1 MFPLWLSSPSVFSQE
16 NSIVQ
21 VPSPE
26 PAVEISP
33 SNSPWLYS
41 TIALTIALIGLI
53 IYGKF
58 KIEQIKKQVRIEQF
72 KSKELKKK
80 LKLALHTIKKME
92 ADPDLVHSR
101 AFNLDYLRMR
111 MDEAVFRSVIFN
123 QIKMKITNLIGEALR
138 PNTAKNAGGIVGAGR
153 QINETFDVTY
163 EVEAQEGKSNKGVL
177 FRIQI
182 KLTKL
187 PTQTSSATVNEI
199 TNCIETFLS
208 ADSDKANWQPTI
220 HGQIVLMS
228 WDEKAKPTP
237 LLVLEQSEEGV
248 NITFRSHPLKTGI
261 PLSGDVD

>member
-1 MFPLWLSSPSVFSQE
+1 
-16 NSIVQ
+16 
-21 VPSPE
+21 
-26 PAVEISP
+26 
-33 SNSPWLYS
+33 
-41 TIALTIALIGLI
+41 
-53 IYGKF
+53 
-58 KIEQIKKQVRIEQF
+58 
-72 KSKELKKK
+72 
-80 LKLALHTIKKME
+80 
-92 ADPDLVHSR
+92 
-101 AFNLDYLRMR
+101 

>member
-1 MFPLWLSSPSVFSQE
+1 MSPLWFSSPSVLSRQNF
-16 NSIVQ
+16 IVQ

-26 PAVEISP
+26 PTVKTSP
-33 SNSPWLYS
+33 PDSPWLYS
-41 TIALTIALIGLI
+41 TIGLAIALIGLI

-58 KIEQIKKQVRIEQF
+58 QIEQIKKEVKFEQF
-72 KSKELKKK
+72 KSKDFKKK

-92 ADPDLVHSR
+92 TNPDLVHSR

-111 MDEAVFRSVIFN
+111 MDEEVFHYVIVN
-123 QIKMKITNLIGEALR
+123 QIKMKVTNLIGEALR
-138 PNTAKNAGGIVGAGR
+138 PNTAKNAVGIVGAGR
-153 QINETFDVTY
+153 QINENFDVTY
-163 EVEAQEGKSNKGVL
+163 EVEAQEGKWNKGVL

-199 TNCIETFLS
+199 INCIETFLS
-208 ADSDKANWQPTI
+208 ADSDQSNWQPAI

-228 WDEKAKPTP
+228 WDQKAKPTP

-248 NITFRSHPLKTGI
+248 NVSFRSHPLKA
-261 PLSGDVD
+261 PAPSGSDAD

>member
-1 MFPLWLSSPSVFSQE
+1 MFPLWSLSPSVFSRQ
-16 NSIVQ
+16 NFIVQ

-26 PAVEISP
+26 PSVKTSP
-33 SNSPWLYS
+33 LDSPWFYS
-41 TIALTIALIGLI
+41 TIGLTIALIGLV

-58 KIEQIKKQVRIEQF
+58 QIEQIKKEVKFEQF
-72 KSKELKKK
+72 KSKDFKKK

-92 ADPDLVHSR
+92 SNPDLVHSR

-111 MDEAVFRSVIFN
+111 MDEEVFHYVIVN
-123 QIKMKITNLIGEALR
+123 QIKMKVTNLIGEALR
-138 PNTAKNAGGIVGAGR
+138 PNTAKNAVGIVGAGR

-163 EVEAQEGKSNKGVL
+163 EVEAQEGKWNKGVL

-199 TNCIETFLS
+199 INCIETFLS
-208 ADSDKANWQPTI
+208 ADSDQTNWQPAI

-228 WDEKAKPTP
+228 WDQKAKPTP

-248 NITFRSHPLKTGI
+248 NVSFRSHPLKTPA
-261 PLSGDVD
+261 PLGSDAD

>member
-1 MFPLWLSSPSVFSQE
+1 MFPVWLSSLSVFSQE

-26 PAVEISP
+26 SAVEISP

-41 TIALTIALIGLI
+41 TIALTITLIGLI

-58 KIEQIKKQVRIEQF
+58 QIEQIKKEVRIEQF
-72 KSKELKKK
+72 KIKDLKKK

-92 ADPDLVHSR
+92 SDPDLVHSR

-111 MDEAVFRSVIFN
+111 MDEEVFRYVIFN
-123 QIKMKITNLIGEALR
+123 QIKGKITKLIGEALR
-138 PNTAKNAGGIVGAGR
+138 PNTDKKAVKIVSAGR

-163 EVEAQEGKSNKGVL
+163 AVKSQEGKSNKGVL

-187 PTQTSSATVNEI
+187 PTQTSSATVNQI
-199 TNCIETFLS
+199 INCIKTFLC
-208 ADSDKANWQPTI
+208 ADSEQANWQPAI
-220 HGQIVLMS
+220 YGQIVLMS

-248 NITFRSHPLKTGI
+248 KVTFRSHPLKTGI